1 MIPDDWEER
10 TLQNCA
16 RGIVRGASPRPID
29 DPKWFDDRSPVGW
42 LRISD
47 VTSAG
52 RFLTTTTQR
61 LSEAGIRHSR
71 KVPAGSLVMSICATV
86 GRPIETRIDVC
97 IHDGFVLFDKPD
109 VEQDFL
115 YHVLTDLEP
124 RWTKKGQTGSQMNL
138 NTGLIKGTKI
148 AVPKDGVEQSAIAT
162 TLSDVDALLAAQ
174 DALIAKK
181 RAIKQGAMQELLTG
195 KRRLSGFDGE
205 WEVKR
210 LDQLAE
216 IRSGGTPSTSRP
228 DFWDGDI
235 LWVTPTDVSALDG
248 RKFLETTKRKITEL
262 GLKASSAE
270 IIPASSVVMTTR
282 ATIGECAI
290 NVVPLSTN
298 QGFKN
303 FVPRS
308 SVDVGFL
315 FYLLT
320 TQKQGFIGMCA
331 GSTFLEI
338 GKAQLAGYEV
348 FIPEKGEQ
356 LAIAE
361 VLSDMDA
368 ELTALEIQ
376 RAKTT
381 QLKQGMMQALLTGR
395 IRLV

>member
-1 MIPDDWEER
+1 MIRGGDIKDGLVGEDQPFISEEKSREYSR
-10 TLQNCA
+10 TILRDGDVVIALVGYPGQSA
-16 RGIVRGASPRPID
+16 VVPKRLVGANISRAVGLLRPTDGLLPPYLACYLNSPAGRKEFLRP
-29 DPKWFDDRSPVGW
+29 
-42 LRISD
+42 
-47 VTSAG
+47 SAG
-52 RFLTTTTQR
+52 SAQIVVNLGA
-61 LSEAGIRHSR
+61 LNKLAMP
-71 KVPAGSLVMSICATV
+71 VPAPA
-86 GRPIETRIDVC
+86 
-97 IHDGFVLFDKPD
+97 
-109 VEQDFL
+109 EQ
-115 YHVLTDLEP
+115 
-124 RWTKKGQTGSQMNL
+124 
-138 NTGLIKGTKI
+138 
-148 AVPKDGVEQSAIAT
+148 AAIAT
-162 TLSDVDALLAAQ
+162 ALSAVDALLAAQ

-195 KRRLSGFDGE
+195 KRRLPGFGGE

-228 DFWDGDI
+228 DFWDGDV
-235 LWVTPTDVSALDG
+235 LWVTPTDISALDG
-248 RKFLETTKRKITEL
+248 RKFLETTTRKITEL

-270 IIPASSVVMTTR
+270 IIPAKSVVMTTR

-320 TQKQGFIGMCA
+320 TQKQGFIGLCA

-338 GKAQLAGYEV
+338 GKAQLAGYQV
-348 FIPEKGEQ
+348 VIPEKDEQ

-381 QLKQGMMQALLTGR
+381 QLKQGMMQELLTGR

>member
-16 RGIVRGASPRPID
+16 LGIVRGASPRPID

-162 TLSDVDALLAAQ
+162 ALSDVDALLAAQ
-174 DALIAKK
+174 DALITKK

-195 KRRLSGFDGE
+195 KRRLPGFDGE
-205 WEVKR
+205 WEETNFTSITRQHSGNSALIKGR
-210 LDQLAE
+210 LPNEPLSGLFPAYSASGQDVWCSHFEHEGNALIVSAVGSRCGKAFLARGKWSAIANTHVIWPDE
-216 IRSGGTPSTSRP
+216 TQADPGFVNCFLNNEDFWLKGGTGQPFVLVRLS
-228 DFWDGDI
+228 
-235 LWVTPTDVSALDG
+235 LLQMVALPP
-248 RKFLETTKRKITEL
+248 LEEQ
-262 GLKASSAE
+262 KA
-270 IIPASSVVMTTR
+270 IVR
-282 ATIGECAI
+282 
-290 NVVPLSTN
+290 
-298 QGFKN
+298 
-303 FVPRS
+303 
-308 SVDVGFL
+308 
-315 FYLLT
+315 
-320 TQKQGFIGMCA
+320 
-331 GSTFLEI
+331 
-338 GKAQLAGYEV
+338 
-348 FIPEKGEQ
+348 
-356 LAIAE
+356 
-361 VLSDMDA
+361 VLSDMDI
-368 ELTALEIQ
+368 EITALETK
-376 RAKTT
+376 RDKTA
-381 QLKQGMMQALLTGR
+381 QLKQGMMQELLTGR

>member
-61 LSEAGIRHSR
+61 LSDAGIRHSR

-195 KRRLSGFDGE
+195 KRRLPGFCGE
-205 WEVKR
+205 WEVRR
-210 LDQLAE
+210 LGE
-216 IRSGGTPSTSRP
+216 IAHIKTGSRNNEHKVEGGDYPFFVRSEFVERI
-228 DFWDGDI
+228 DGYSYDCEAI
-235 LWVTPTDVSALDG
+235 LVPGEGKIGEIFHYITGRFDVHQRVYA
-248 RKFLETTKRKITEL
+248 ITQFAANVSGQFVHL
-262 GLKASSAE
+262 FMKASFGQWAMQNT
-270 IIPASSVVMTTR
+270 VK
-282 ATIGECAI
+282 AT
-290 NVVPLSTN
+290 VDSLRLPTF
-298 QGFKN
+298 QN
-303 FVPRS
+303 FQMRLPPTK
-308 SVDVGFL
+308 D
-315 FYLLT
+315 
-320 TQKQGFIGMCA
+320 
-331 GSTFLEI
+331 
-338 GKAQLAGYEV
+338 
-348 FIPEKGEQ
+348 EQ
-356 LAIAE
+356 VAIAKA
-361 VLSDMDA
+361 LSDMDA
-368 ELTALEIQ
+368 EITGLETQ
-376 RAKTT
+376 RAKTA
-381 QLKQGMMQALLTGR
+381 QLKQGMMQELLTGR

>member
-162 TLSDVDALLAAQ
+162 ALSDVDALLAAQ
-174 DALIAKK
+174 DALITKK

-195 KRRLSGFDGE
+195 KRRLPGFDGE
-205 WEVKR
+205 WEETNFTSITRQHSGNSALIKGR
-210 LDQLAE
+210 LPNEPLSGLFPAYSASGQDVWCSHFEHEGNALIVSAVGSRCGKAFLARGKWSAIANTHVIWPDE
-216 IRSGGTPSTSRP
+216 TQADPGFVNCFLNNEDFWLKGGTGQPFVLVRLS
-228 DFWDGDI
+228 
-235 LWVTPTDVSALDG
+235 LLQMVALPP
-248 RKFLETTKRKITEL
+248 LEEQ
-262 GLKASSAE
+262 KA
-270 IIPASSVVMTTR
+270 IVR
-282 ATIGECAI
+282 
-290 NVVPLSTN
+290 
-298 QGFKN
+298 
-303 FVPRS
+303 
-308 SVDVGFL
+308 
-315 FYLLT
+315 
-320 TQKQGFIGMCA
+320 
-331 GSTFLEI
+331 
-338 GKAQLAGYEV
+338 
-348 FIPEKGEQ
+348 
-356 LAIAE
+356 
-361 VLSDMDA
+361 VLSDMDI
-368 ELTALEIQ
+368 EITALETK
-376 RAKTT
+376 RDKTA
-381 QLKQGMMQALLTGR
+381 QLKQGMMQELLTGR